1 MRSSDET
8 QREIV
13 QGQLAIGEARSAVIR
28 RRYDAAIEDVWEA
41 CTDPARL
48 NRWFLPVTGD
58 LREGGTFSL
67 AGNASGDILICDPPR
82 RLALTWVYGD
92 VPASDVE
99 LRLSAAEDGG
109 TVLELEHAVVTDP
122 SGNDPLTA
130 AWGVGIGWEIS
141 LRNTLAA
148 YLRGELPDAPA
159 SEWFD
164 EAGEDMAKAVDETT
178 KAWNAVLEAAGG
190 TPPA

>member
-1 MRSSDET
+1 MTDT
-8 QREIV
+8 DDTFREIG
-13 QGQLAIGEARSAVIR
+13 QGPLAAGEARSALIR
-28 RRYDAAIEDVWEA
+28 RHYDAPIEDVWEA

-82 RLALTWVYGD
+82 HLAVTWVYGD
-92 VPASDVE
+92 VPAGDVE
-99 LRLSAAEDGG
+99 LRLSAAQGGG
-109 TVLELEHAVVTDP
+109 TTLELEHAVVTDP

-130 AWGVGIGWEIS
+130 AWGVGIGWE
-141 LRNTLAA
+141 LPLVHGLPA
-148 YLRGELPDAPA
+148 YLRGALPDAPA

-164 EAGEDMAKAVDETT
+164 EEAPDMARAVNDTT

-190 TPPA
+190 NPPN

>member
-1 MRSSDET
+1 MTGTDET

-13 QGQLAIGEARSAVIR
+13 QGQLAVGEARSAVIR

-99 LRLSAAEDGG
+99 LRLSPAEDGG

-141 LRNTLAA
+141 LRNTLPT

>member
-1 MRSSDET
+1 MTDNT
-8 QREIV
+8 YREIG
-13 QGQLAIGEARSAVIR
+13 QGALASGEARSAIIR
-28 RRYDAAIEDVWEA
+28 RHYDADIEDVWEA

-99 LRLSAAEDGG
+99 LRLSPADGG
-109 TVLELEHAVVTDP
+109 GTMLELEHAVVTDP

-130 AWGVGIGWEIS
+130 AWGVGIGWNIPLQYS
-141 LRNTLAA
+141 LPA
-148 YLRGELPDAPA
+148 YLRGELPDEPA

-164 EAGEDMAKAVDETT
+164 EAAPDMARAANDTT
-178 KAWNAVLEAAGG
+178 KAWNEVLEAAGG
-190 TPPA
+190 TPPAM

>member
-1 MRSSDET
+1 MTGSDET

-99 LRLSAAEDGG
+99 LRLSPAEDGG

-141 LRNTLAA
+141 LRNTLPA